1 MLSVTVWPS
10 SAGQLTAVEV
20 GRTPVE
26 EEVKKLPVVE
36 LLEVAKEPVAE
47 LELVVAKEPVAELE
61 ELVVAKEPVDDGVI
75 MLPEEELVVAKEP
88 VDDGVI
94 MLPEELEV
102 VAKLPVLLADVDDTP
117 EEKVLLGLLEQV
129 SF

>member
-1 MLSVTVWPS
+1 MD
-10 SAGQLTAVEV
+10 
-20 GRTPVE
+20 

-47 LELVVAKEPVAELE
+47 LEEVVAKEPLAELE
-61 ELVVAKEPVDDGVI
+61 ELVVAKEPVEDGVI
-75 MLPEEELVVAKEP
+75 MLPEEELVVAKDP

-94 MLPEELEV
+94 MLPEEELEV

-117 EEKVLLGLLEQV
+117 EENVLLGLLEQV